1 MPDALDDR
9 AFRRYARHL
18 ILDEIGEAGQAKLL
32 ASRVLIVGAGGLG
45 SPVALYLAAAGVGHL
60 TLVDDDT
67 VDDTNLQRQII
78 HSQAAIGRAKVESA
92 AETLARLD
100 PHIDV
105 DARKLRLDAG
115 NVGGLIAGHD
125 LVIDGSDNFDT
136 RYAVHDACYRAR
148 VPLVSASLLRFEAQL
163 STYKAYDGKTACLR
177 CLHPEKPPADLIPRC
192 EEAGILGAVAGV
204 AGSLQAT
211 EALKE
216 LLGLGKSLAGN
227 VLIYDA
233 LDINFRRIAVPKD
246 PHCKLCGSTP

>member
-78 HSQAAIGRAKVESA
+78 HSEAAIGRAKVESA
-92 AETLARLD
+92 AATLARLD

-115 NVGGLIAGHD
+115 NGGGLIAGHD

>member
-1 MPDALDDR
+1 MADALDDR

-18 ILDEIGEAGQAKLL
+18 ILDEVGEEGQARLL
-32 ASRVLIVGAGGLG
+32 AARVLIIGAGGLG

-60 TLVDDDT
+60 TIVDDDV

-78 HSQAAIGRAKVESA
+78 HSDAAIGRAKVDSA

-105 DARKLRLDAG
+105 TTKKLRVDETNIA
-115 NVGGLIAGHD
+115 GLIASHD
-125 LVIDGSDNFDT
+125 LVVDGSDNFDT
-136 RYAVHDACYRAR
+136 RYAVHDACFRAR
-148 VPLVSASLLRFEAQL
+148 IPLVSASLLRFEAQL

-177 CLHPEKPPADLIPRC
+177 CLHPEKPPPDLIPRC

-216 LLGLGKSLAGN
+216 LLGLGDSLAGR

-233 LDINFRRIAVPKD
+233 LAPVFRTIAVPKD
-246 PHCKLCGSTP
+246 PHCKLCGPKP